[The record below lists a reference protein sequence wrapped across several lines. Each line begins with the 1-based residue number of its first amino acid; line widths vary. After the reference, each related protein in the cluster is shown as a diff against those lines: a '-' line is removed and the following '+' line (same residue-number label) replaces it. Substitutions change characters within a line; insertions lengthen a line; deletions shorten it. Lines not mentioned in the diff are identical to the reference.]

1 MTLTDYMDLEKF
13 PATSQKGL
21 TPQNQLRID
30 AFNYDQLEEAIARG
44 HQMDAEQIQVRAEL
58 QAKRPWMAELTRQIA
73 AAKKIDKKPEKTPA
87 PIINSDIDETP
98 VDELIDDD
106 DNFATHLG
114 NAIMAITND
123 AGLSSAD
130 KRKKV
135 LGALKLM
142 EEDEMPEMSPPP
154 MINTVMGADEEPIEE
169 ADELA
174 TDFATYLGNAIMSI
188 IYNAGLSTADK
199 RKKVLG
205 ALKLMDDDD
214 DDEIP
219 GMPPPQTIYTD
230 MNLAAPTEA
239 FDQASL
245 DRLPASDRPF
255 VKLSKEEFKTMCE
268 QVVKILKVTRE
279 QEERDK
285 QTYREIYGEEMPEM

>member
-1 MTLTDYMDLEKF
+1 MTLTDYMNLEKF

-21 TPQNQLRID
+21 SPEKQLRID

-58 QAKRPWMAELTRQIA
+58 QTKRPWMAELTRQIA
-73 AAKKIDKKPEKTPA
+73 AAKKIDKKPEMA
-87 PIINSDIDETP
+87 PPPMINTDMDEEFLSEAGE
-98 VDELIDDD
+98 DCES
-106 DNFATHLG
+106 FASLFG
-114 NAIMAITND
+114 NAIMTITND

-142 EEDEMPEMSPPP
+142 EED
-154 MINTVMGADEEPIEE
+154 DEEPIEE

-268 QVVKILKVTRE
+268 QVVKILKVTKE
-279 QEERDK
+279 QEKRDK

>member
-21 TPQNQLRID
+21 SPEKQLRID

-58 QAKRPWMAELTRQIA
+58 QAKLPWMAELTRQVTP
-73 AAKKIDKKPEKTPA
+73 AKKFDKKPEMA
-87 PIINSDIDETP
+87 PPPMINTDMDETP

-106 DNFATHLG
+106 DNYATHLG
-114 NAIMAITND
+114 NSIMAITND

-142 EEDEMPEMSPPP
+142 GEDEMPEMSPPP

-214 DDEIP
+214 EIP
-219 GMPPPQTIYTD
+219 GMPPPRTICTD
-230 MNLAAPTEA
+230 MDASEA
-239 FDQASL
+239 FDQAFL
-245 DRLPASDRPF
+245 DRLPPSDRPF
-255 VKLSKEEFKTMCE
+255 KILSPEQVKTMCE
-268 QVVKILKVTRE
+268 QVIKILKVTKE

>member
-1 MTLTDYMDLEKF
+1 MKLTDYMDLEKF

-58 QAKRPWMAELTRQIA
+58 QTKRPWIAELTRQIA
-73 AAKKIDKKPEKTPA
+73 AAKKIDKKPEMA
-87 PIINSDIDETP
+87 PPPMINTDMDE
-98 VDELIDDD
+98 EFLSEAGEEGES
-106 DNFATHLG
+106 FASLLG

-142 EEDEMPEMSPPP
+142 EED
-154 MINTVMGADEEPIEE
+154 DEDEDIEKM
-169 ADELA
+169 
-174 TDFATYLGNAIMSI
+174 LGNAIFAI
-188 IYNAGLSTADK
+188 INDDDLSTADK

-205 ALKLMDDDD
+205 ALKL
-214 DDEIP
+214 
-219 GMPPPQTIYTD
+219 
-230 MNLAAPTEA
+230 
-239 FDQASL
+239 L
-245 DRLPASDRPF
+245 DGD
-255 VKLSKEEFKTMCE
+255 
-268 QVVKILKVTRE
+268 
-279 QEERDK
+279 
-285 QTYREIYGEEMPEM
+285 

>member
-21 TPQNQLRID
+21 SPEKQLRID

-58 QAKRPWMAELTRQIA
+58 QAKRPWMAELTRQITP
-73 AAKKIDKKPEKTPA
+73 AKKIDKKPEMA
-87 PIINSDIDETP
+87 PPPMINTDMDEEFLSEA
-98 VDELIDDD
+98 DEEGEE
-106 DNFATHLG
+106 NFATHLG

-219 GMPPPQTIYTD
+219 GMPPPRTICTD
-230 MNLAAPTEA
+230 MDASEA
-239 FDQASL
+239 FDQAFL
-245 DRLPASDRPF
+245 DRLPPSDRPF
-255 VKLSKEEFKTMCE
+255 KILSPEQVKTMCE
-268 QVVKILKVTRE
+268 QVIKILKVTKE

-285 QTYREIYGEEMPEM
+285 QTYREMYGEEMPEM

>member
-21 TPQNQLRID
+21 SPEKQLRID

-106 DNFATHLG
+106 DNYATHLG

-142 EEDEMPEMSPPP
+142 EED
-154 MINTVMGADEEPIEE
+154 DEDEDIEKM
-169 ADELA
+169 
-174 TDFATYLGNAIMSI
+174 LGNAIFAI
-188 IYNAGLSTADK
+188 INDDDLSTADK

-285 QTYREIYGEEMPEM
+285 QTYREMYGEEMPEM

>member
-1 MTLTDYMDLEKF
+1 MINTDMD
-13 PATSQKGL
+13 
-21 TPQNQLRID
+21 
-30 AFNYDQLEEAIARG
+30 EEFLSEAG
-44 HQMDAEQIQVRAEL
+44 ENCE
-58 QAKRPWMAELTRQIA
+58 
-73 AAKKIDKKPEKTPA
+73 
-87 PIINSDIDETP
+87 S
-98 VDELIDDD
+98 
-106 DNFATHLG
+106 FASLLG
-114 NAIMAITND
+114 NSIMAITND

-154 MINTVMGADEEPIEE
+154 MINTIMGADEEPIEE

-188 IYNAGLSTADK
+188 IYNAGLSTTDK

-219 GMPPPQTIYTD
+219 GMPPPRTICTD
-230 MNLAAPTEA
+230 MDAAAPTEA

-255 VKLSKEEFKTMCE
+255 VKLSPEQLKTMCE
-268 QVVKILKVTRE
+268 QVVKILKVTKE

>member
-1 MTLTDYMDLEKF
+1 MTLTDYMNLEKF

-30 AFNYDQLEEAIARG
+30 AFNYDQLEEAITRG

-58 QAKRPWMAELTRQIA
+58 QTKRPWMAELTRQVTP
-73 AAKKIDKKPEKTPA
+73 AKKIDKKPEMVPA

-106 DNFATHLG
+106 DNYATHLG
-114 NAIMAITND
+114 NSIMAITND

-142 EEDEMPEMSPPP
+142 GEDEMPEMSPPP

-214 DDEIP
+214 EIP
-219 GMPPPQTIYTD
+219 GMPPPRTICTD
-230 MNLAAPTEA
+230 MDASEA
-239 FDQASL
+239 FDQAFL
-245 DRLPASDRPF
+245 DRLPPSDRPF
-255 VKLSKEEFKTMCE
+255 KILSPEQVKTMCE
-268 QVVKILKVTRE
+268 QVIKILKVTKE